1 MRDIVSLAE
10 GWLALGERVAI
21 ATVVRVI
28 GTAPQPAGARMI
40 ASTAGRMAGS
50 VSGGCVETVVYGEM
64 QAVLAGG
71 APRVLRFGITEEM
84 IWEVGLACGG
94 TIDVLVQE
102 LDPALVGALAREME
116 AERAAA
122 LAAVVAG
129 PGGAGETLLAGEGG
143 LLFGPQDPA
152 ILAALRLQMERR
164 RPRGT
169 LEALEDGREVYLEAF
184 LPRPALYIVGGVH
197 VAVPLARFA
206 RELGFRVVVADPRA
220 KFANRDRFPE
230 ADEVLV
236 EWPDEALAHLPAGRD
251 TYIVLLTHDPK
262 IDEPALSAALRTDAA
277 YVGAIGSRKTH
288 AGRAARMAKWGIS
301 AEQLA
306 QVHAPIG
313 LDLGGRTPEET
324 ALSIIA
330 EVIAVKN
337 GRSGGPLR
345 ESSGSIVGP
354 G

>member
-1 MRDIVSLAE
+1 MRQLIFTAE
-10 GWLALGERVAI
+10 AWLAQGERVAV

-50 VSGGCVETVVYGEM
+50 VSGGCVEAAVYAEA

-71 APRVLRFGITEEM
+71 APRLLRFGITEEM
-84 IWEVGLACGG
+84 IWDVGLACGG

-102 LDPALVGALAREME
+102 LDPALAGALVREMG
-116 AERAAA
+116 AERATA

-129 PGGAGETLLAGEGG
+129 PGGAGETLLLGSGELLAG
-143 LLFGPQDPA
+143 PADPA
-152 ILAALRLQMERR
+152 VLQALRRQLDRR
-164 RPRGT
+164 TPRGT
-169 LEALEDGREVYLEAF
+169 IETLEDGREIFLQVF
-184 LPRPALYIVGGVH
+184 LPRPALYILGGVH
-197 VAVPLARFA
+197 VAIPLTRLA

-220 KFANRDRFPE
+220 KFANADRFPD

-236 EWPDEALAHLPAGRD
+236 EWPDEALAHLPVGRD

-262 IDEPALSAALRTDAA
+262 IDEPALAAALRTDAA
-277 YVGAIGSRKTH
+277 YLGAIGSRKTH
-288 AGRAARMAKWGIS
+288 AGRAARMAKWGIT
-301 AEQLA
+301 ADQLA

-330 EVIAVKN
+330 EILAVKN
-337 GRSGGPLR
+337 GRTGGPLR
-345 ESSGSIVGP
+345 DSSGPIVGA